1 MAKRRKK
8 RVASRGSVN
17 NIILKTLVNGD
28 KYGYEI
34 IKEVEEFSDGKIVLK
49 QPSLYSSLG
58 RFEEKGI
65 VSSYWEDSDIGG
77 RRHYYH
83 LTEVGHEYYEKEV
96 LKKRDDEDMVD
107 DEEDENSPSE
117 MLDNDEVT
125 FTEASENE
133 IPAFAEF
140 PDTEEK
146 VIIPDHHFYKE
157 TPMEETQDQY
167 AEQYVLKKEPS
178 AYHSSPVTISTSS
191 TNVSSFFRDDTKEEK
206 PWEDMANSTK
216 QNNSKI
222 IGTPLSKLRFGRQ
235 TVNEEENSAPPSCDI
250 IEQSSIEE
258 SVTDN
263 AIEQPVIEEST
274 QENDM
279 ESTNAISTITE
290 QKKTKI
296 ILDKDGIYKLRDA
309 DYDPN
314 QASQKAK
321 PTVIDNVIKRT
332 NSSVIYGYSAYT
344 EQNKKEPTPK
354 SNIEISDEERKIKN
368 DNFIQ
373 KFNSLS
379 SFKKM
384 EKKEE
389 DLDKN
394 YLQKLDLLKKSYE
407 ETPTQVTQAPTPTNA
422 GPIITK
428 SILDEEDEEEY
439 EDEGYDTYR
448 EPQKNNL
455 FEYEEED
462 AFVDLG
468 DDEIAD
474 DDEDESDSL
483 VDLEPE
489 KFEVKNENRQYI
501 EEISNYSTPKES
513 IKINRYENKPTAILS
528 DKTYV
533 LINKIKFVFGIIMSL
548 LMVGELLL
556 TQYILK
562 SNGLIVDGDNVLFIV
577 GYSIVG
583 VLALI
588 YILPFIFSQN
598 EHKLNNYKTKYA
610 ILFGILTFLVSIIL
624 IYCTNALM
632 GFKLSNF
639 EYFATK
645 LIVPAVLVFNFVI
658 LPIIYGLLLKSKKFY
673 G

>member
-83 LTEVGHEYYEKEV
+83 LTEDGHAYYNREV
-96 LKKRDDEDMVD
+96 LKLRDDEEKM
-107 DEEDENSPSE
+107 EEDEDADQEEISSNF
-117 MLDNDEVT
+117 DNQITLTEV
-125 FTEASENE
+125 SENE

-157 TPMEETQDQY
+157 TPMIETGDQF

-178 AYHSSPVTISTSS
+178 NFHSSPVTISTNSGA
-191 TNVSSFFRDDTKEEK
+191 VSSFFETKEAHEEK

-216 QNNSKI
+216 INNSKFAGTSMSMLRFTKI
-222 IGTPLSKLRFGRQ
+222 NKDNQSTQIENDLEETTPLEVIS
-235 TVNEEENSAPPSCDI
+235 EEIGVAKEMETPTPVT
-250 IEQSSIEE
+250 E
-258 SVTDN
+258 S
-263 AIEQPVIEEST
+263 
-274 QENDM
+274 
-279 ESTNAISTITE
+279 
-290 QKKTKI
+290 KKTKI

-314 QASQKAK
+314 HINTK
-321 PTVIDNVIKRT
+321 PKQTIVDNVIKRT
-332 NSSVIYGYSAYT
+332 NSSTIYGYTAYS
-344 EQNKKEPTPK
+344 EQTQKSPTPK
-354 SNIEISDEERKIKN
+354 SNVEISDEERKIKN

-373 KFNSLS
+373 KFNDLS
-379 SFKKM
+379 SYKKQ
-384 EKKEE
+384 EKKDEN
-389 DLDKN
+389 LDKT

-407 ETPTQVTQAPTPTNA
+407 EPQTQEQPKPNLIST

-428 SILDEEDEEEY
+428 SILDEDDEE

-455 FEYEEED
+455 FEYEEDD

-468 DDEIAD
+468 EEEHVDDVKN
-474 DDEDESDSL
+474 EDAI
-483 VDLEPE
+483 VDFEPE

-501 EEISNYSTPKES
+501 EEISNYTAPKEGL
-513 IKINRYENKPTAILS
+513 KINRYENKPTAILS

-533 LINKIKFVFGIIMSL
+533 LINKVRLVFGIIML
-548 LMVGELLL
+548 ALMLGEVLL
-556 TQYILK
+556 TKYILN
-562 SNGLIVDGDNVLFIV
+562 SHGLVMDNDKTLFIIS
-577 GYSIVG
+577 YSIIG

-588 YILPFIFSQN
+588 HILPFIFSPN
-598 EHKLNNYKTKYA
+598 EHKLNTYKTRYA

-624 IYCTNALM
+624 IYCTNALL

-645 LIVPAVLVFNFVI
+645 LILPAVLVFNFVI

-673 G
+673 S

>member
-8 RVASRGSVN
+8 RIASRGSVN

-83 LTEVGHEYYEKEV
+83 LTESGHEYYEKEV
-96 LKKRDDEDMVD
+96 LKKNDDLDAVDNDEDEFDTV
-107 DEEDENSPSE
+107 SE
-117 MLDNDEVT
+117 MAGDNEVT
-125 FTEASENE
+125 FTEASDDE

-140 PDTEEK
+140 PDSEEK

-157 TPMEETQDQY
+157 TPMEEAQDQY
-167 AEQYVLKKEPS
+167 VEQYVLRKEPS
-178 AYHSSPVTISTSS
+178 AYHGSPVTISTNS
-191 TNVSSFFRDDTKEEK
+191 TSVSSFFSDNTKEEK

-222 IGTPLSKLRFGRQ
+222 IGTPLSKLRFGKQ
-235 TVNEEENSAPPSCDI
+235 LDTEETSTPLPETAK
-250 IEQSSIEE
+250 EQPLKEESNDEINKPIIEE
-258 SVTDN
+258 S
-263 AIEQPVIEEST
+263 AK
-274 QENDM
+274 ENNL
-279 ESTNAISTITE
+279 EITNADATITE

-309 DYDPN
+309 SYDPN
-314 QASQKAK
+314 QVTQKTK
-321 PTVIDNVIKRT
+321 PKVIDNVIKRT
-332 NSSVIYGYSAYT
+332 NSSAIYGYSAYT
-344 EQNKKEPTPK
+344 EQTQKEPTPK
-354 SNIEISDEERKIKN
+354 SNIEISDEERRIKN

-407 ETPTQVTQAPTPTNA
+407 ETPTQITPNPTPSSSA
-422 GPIITK
+422 PIITK
-428 SILDEEDEEEY
+428 SILDEENEDEY

-448 EPQKNNL
+448 EPPKNNL
-455 FEYEEED
+455 FEYEDDED

-468 DDEIAD
+468 DDEID
-474 DDEDESDSL
+474 GDEEENDSL

-501 EEISNYSTPKES
+501 EEISNYTTPKEN

-528 DKTYV
+528 DKTYI

-588 YILPFIFSQN
+588 YILPFIFNQN

-610 ILFGILTFLVSIIL
+610 ILFGILTFLVSLIL

-632 GFKLSNF
+632 GFKLNNF